1 MASAIEYLSVDQVI
15 ALHRRVIELY
25 GGLDG
30 IRSEHQLASAV
41 FQPQAGAFGEDAY
54 PSIAEKAAAYG
65 YFLAE
70 SQFFIDG
77 NKRTA
82 ALATITCLHGN
93 GFDLVPSDDE
103 ELAEVFENLGSDII
117 DQRGFFD
124 WVITHVQPLSA
135 DG

>member
-1 MASAIEYLSVDQVI
+1 MASGIEYLSVDQVI
-15 ALHRRVIELY
+15 ALHRRAIELY

-41 FQPQAGAFGEDAY
+41 FQPQASAFGADAY
-54 PSIAEKAAAYG
+54 PSITEKAAAYG

-70 SQFFIDG
+70 SQSFIDG

-82 ALATITCLHGN
+82 ALAMITFLHGN
-93 GFDLVPSDDE
+93 GFELVPSNDD
-103 ELAEVFENLGSDII
+103 ELAELFENLGGDTI

-124 WVITHVQPLSA
+124 WVITHVQPLSS
-135 DG
+135 DE

>member
-15 ALHRRVIELY
+15 ALHRRAIELY

-41 FQPQAGAFGEDAY
+41 FQPQATAFGEDAY
-54 PSIAEKAAAYG
+54 PSLAEKAAAYG

-70 SQFFIDG
+70 SQCFIDG

-82 ALATITCLHGN
+82 ALAMITFLHGN
-93 GFDLVPSDDE
+93 GFELAPSDDE
-103 ELAEVFENLGSDII
+103 ELAEVFECLGSDTI
-117 DQRGFFD
+117 DQREFFD
-124 WVITHVQPLSA
+124 WVIKHVQSFSA
-135 DG
+135 GE

>member
-1 MASAIEYLSVDQVI
+1 MRAIEYLSVDQVI
-15 ALHRRVIELY
+15 ALHRRALELY
-25 GGLDG
+25 GGRAG

-41 FQPQAGAFGEDAY
+41 FQPQASAFGEDAY

-70 SQFFIDG
+70 SQSFIDG

-82 ALATITCLHGN
+82 ALAMITFLHGN
-93 GFDLVPSDDE
+93 GFELVPSHDE

-117 DQRGFFD
+117 DQRDFFD
-124 WVITHVQPLSA
+124 WVIAHVRLLSA
-135 DG
+135 DE